1 MNTAIKPET
10 GKPKNQYL
18 LPLKIIEMSLSK
30 TERVTGIIFSVLLLV
45 VTLFSTIFFL
55 GKLNMSLLDW
65 VSFNSCSPTS
75 FLYLGFFAAFM
86 ISKKE
91 SLLVVT
97 ALPIYY
103 LGTLSMFV
111 LPWTG
116 TYLFAHLGHIIMTLN
131 WVWAL
136 YVVLRHKNY
145 KALATGLLAGLLV
158 FAPWI
163 ACVQTYN
170 QAHAEEI
177 INIMQEH

>member
-1 MNTAIKPET
+1 MR
-10 GKPKNQYL
+10 
-18 LPLKIIEMSLSK
+18 LSK
-30 TERVTGIIFSVLLLV
+30 TERVTGIMFAVMLLV
-45 VTLFSTIFFL
+45 ITLFSTIFFL
-55 GKLNMSLLDW
+55 GKLKLSLVDW

-103 LGTLSMFV
+103 MGTLSMFI
-111 LPWTG
+111 LPWKG

-131 WVWAL
+131 LAWAF

-145 KALATGLLAGLLV
+145 KALATGLLAGMLV
-158 FAPWI
+158 FAP
-163 ACVQTYN
+163 AVAYVQTYN
-170 QAHAEEI
+170 QVHAEEI
-177 INIMQEH
+177 INIMNEH